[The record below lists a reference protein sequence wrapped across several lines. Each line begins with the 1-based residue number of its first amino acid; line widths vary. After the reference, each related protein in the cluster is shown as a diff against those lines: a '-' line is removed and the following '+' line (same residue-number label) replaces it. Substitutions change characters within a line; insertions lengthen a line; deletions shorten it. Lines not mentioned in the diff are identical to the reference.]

1 MMRLPRR
8 LSLGVLALALAL
20 LVLAPLVGCGTTAV
34 RQPPASVHTLKLAAV
49 QNARDLGGW
58 TLADGTKIPYGR
70 VFRSGRLSNA
80 SQADL
85 AKLRSLGVRT
95 SIDLRSTAEA
105 IGMGKDPGGPQGL
118 SSTISAPM
126 IGVNS
131 EAGYKDMVKNQKAA
145 LAIAFRALADKSNY
159 PLIIHCTAGKDRTGV
174 VSALLLE
181 LLGVP
186 RNQIV
191 EDYLLS
197 SGTGRVDQDWID
209 AALNEVDA
217 EGGISKYL
225 SGIGINQS
233 MQNAIRK
240 AVLGNG

>member
-1 MMRLPRR
+1 MTRLPRR
-8 LSLGVLALALAL
+8 LSPGVLALVLSL
-20 LVLAPLVGCGTTAV
+20 LILTPLVGCGTTTV
-34 RQPPASVHTLKLAAV
+34 RQPPASVHTVKFTNIK
-49 QNARDLGGW
+49 NARDLGGW
-58 TLADGTKIPYGR
+58 TLADGTKVPYGR

-95 SIDLRSTAEA
+95 SIDLRTTAEA
-105 IGMGKDPGGPQGL
+105 IASGKDPGGTQGL
-118 SSTISAPM
+118 SHTTNAPM

-131 EAGYKDMVKNQKAA
+131 EAGYQDMVKNQKAA
-145 LAIAFRALADKSNY
+145 LAIAFRALADNSSY
-159 PLIIHCTAGKDRTGV
+159 PVIIHCTAGKDRTGV

-186 RNQIV
+186 RQQIV
-191 EDYLLS
+191 DDYLLS
-197 SGTGRVDQDWID
+197 SGTGAVDQDWIQ

-225 SGIGINQS
+225 SGIGISQS
-233 MQNAIRK
+233 MQNSIRK
-240 AVLGNG
+240 SILGSG